1 MNPQPSQSTLIGRQ
15 RLVAL
20 QNFFKEEAASW
31 LFVLKTLIAALIALW
46 LAYRLELESPKTAVV
61 TVFIVMQA
69 RTGMVLA
76 KGFYRA
82 LGTIIGSGVALLLV
96 AAFAQERVMFL
107 IGLAI
112 WVGMLTAGATI
123 YRNFQSYAFVLAGY
137 TACLVG
143 LPAAMDPNAAF
154 DIAVTRLT
162 EVLLGI
168 LVASTISGLVFPL
181 SIRELLLSAALK
193 RFATFANSSGRALSF
208 GVPTEEWGS
217 LHLKAINEIVTLDSY
232 RSVGIFDN
240 PKTRLQNQTI
250 LRMSADLIAAASTL
264 HVLNRHILRLNDPS
278 MNAVREALDPLLATG
293 VRLLQT
299 HVPTSAFEA
308 QQLMSYIGEWQAEI
322 QKHKSRIQAENT
334 FSPEQQL
341 AFDTALMLLEQF
353 LDEFRHYGR
362 SHSALQDARI
372 IEDDDQAPPLI
383 QHGRHATDFS
393 QPLIAGLRTVL
404 ILGVMSVFW
413 INSAWPTG
421 VLALTI
427 AVVVS
432 ALFSTAPNP
441 AKMVFQLWQGIALSF
456 VAAFAFQFTVLPN
469 LHGFTQL
476 TFGLIPFLAF
486 GAYLMTRPKWG
497 AIGVG
502 FGLFFSTLA
511 IPDNVT
517 QFNYAGLLN
526 SGIALLVSA
535 TIAALAFL
543 TVMPMGNQLSRY
555 RMMRALNRQL
565 IVACLNPLTGLRPQ
579 FERDTRELLR
589 QIAGMRGFNTAKDRA
604 TLTDALTI
612 QELGSAVLELRTL
625 LGQPHSLD
633 AARLSS
639 VQTAISALARFYRH
653 RNQRNLRALRQA
665 FDNVIPQVFDQVF
678 DNKGKEPTSNDRK
691 IQIYLHLIQQQV
703 QALPDIGRPA
713 DPAPEVSKEVAGYAA

>member
-1 MNPQPSQSTLIGRQ
+1 VNPEPSSSVLIGRQ
-15 RLVAL
+15 RLIAV
-20 QNFFKEEAASW
+20 QSFFMEEAVSW

-143 LPAAMDPNAAF
+143 LPAALDPNAAF

-168 LVASTISGLVFPL
+168 LVASTVSGLVFPL
-181 SIRELLLSAALK
+181 SMRELLLSAALK

-240 PKTRLQNQTI
+240 PKTRQQNQTI

-264 HVLNRHILRLNDPS
+264 HVLNRHILRLNDS
-278 MNAVREALDPLLATG
+278 GMNDVREVLDPLLASG

-299 HVPTSAFEA
+299 HVPTTASQA
-308 QQLMSYIGEWQAEI
+308 QQLVTHIGEWQAEI
-322 QKHKSRIQAENT
+322 QKHKSRIQTENN

-341 AFDTALMLLEQF
+341 AFDTAVMLLEQF
-353 LDEFRHYGR
+353 LDEFRCYGR
-362 SHSALQDARI
+362 SHSALQDERI
-372 IEDDDQAPPLI
+372 IEDDDRAPLI

-413 INSAWPTG
+413 INSSWPTG

-441 AKMVFQLWQGIALSF
+441 AKMVFQMWQGIALSF
-456 VAAFAFQFTVLPN
+456 AAAFVFQFMVLPN

-486 GAYLMTRPKWG
+486 AAYLMTRPKWG

-565 IVACLNPLTGLRPQ
+565 IIACLNPLPGLRPQ

-625 LGQPHSLD
+625 LGRPHSLD
-633 AARLSS
+633 ATRLSS

-665 FDNVIPQVFDQVF
+665 FNNVIPQVFDQVF
-678 DNKGKEPTSNDRK
+678 ESKGKESTPNDRK
-691 IQIYLHLIQQQV
+691 IQIYLHLIHLQV
-703 QALPDIGRPA
+703 QALPDLGRPA
-713 DPAPEVSKEVAGYAA
+713 APSPEVNKEVAGYAT

>member
-1 MNPQPSQSTLIGRQ
+1 MNPRSASQESSLIWQHR
-15 RLVAL
+15 RTAL
-20 QNFFKEEAASW
+20 HAFFKGEATSW
-31 LFVLKTLIAALIALW
+31 LFVFKTLLAALIALW
-46 LAYRLELESPKTAVV
+46 LAYRLELESPKTSVV

-82 LGTIIGSGVALLLV
+82 LGTIIGSGVALMLV

-154 DIAVTRLT
+154 DIAVTRVS

-168 LVASTISGLVFPL
+168 LVASTVSGLVFPL
-181 SIRELLLSAALK
+181 SMRELLLTAALK
-193 RFATFANSSGRALSF
+193 RFATFTNSSGRAISF
-208 GVPTEEWGS
+208 GVPNEEWGN

-240 PKTRLQNQTI
+240 HKTRIQNQTI

-264 HVLNRHILRLNDPS
+264 HVLNQHILRLNEPS
-278 MNAVREALDPLLATG
+278 MDAVRETLDPLLATG

-299 HVPTSAFEA
+299 HVPSSAAESRT
-308 QQLMSYIGEWQAEI
+308 LMSYIEEWQTEI
-322 QKHKSRIQAENT
+322 RVHHPRIQAANA
-334 FSPEQQL
+334 FNPEQQL
-341 AFDTALMLLEQF
+341 AFDTAIMLLTQF
-353 LDEFRHYGR
+353 LDEFLRYGR
-362 SHSALQDARI
+362 SHSALQDERT
-372 IEDDDQAPPLI
+372 IEDDDRAPPLI

-393 QPLIAGLRTVL
+393 QPLIAGLRTAV
-404 ILGVMSVFW
+404 ILSVMSVFW
-413 INSAWPTG
+413 INSSWPTG
-421 VLALTI
+421 VLALTV

-441 AKMVFQLWQGIALSF
+441 AKVVIQMWQGIALSF
-456 VAAFAFQFTVLPN
+456 ASAFMFQFLVLPS

-476 TFGLIPFLAF
+476 IFGLIPFLAF
-486 GAYLMTRPKWG
+486 GAYLMTRPKWI
-497 AIGVG
+497 AIGTG

-511 IPDNVT
+511 IPDNFTV
-517 QFNYAGLLN
+517 FNYAGLLN
-526 SGIALLVSA
+526 NGIALLVA
-535 TIAALAFL
+535 VTIAALAFL
-543 TVMPMGNQLSRY
+543 TVMPVGNQLSRY
-555 RMMRALNRQL
+555 RMMHALNRQL

-589 QIAGMRGFNTAKDRA
+589 QIAGMRGFSTAKDRSA
-604 TLTDALTI
+604 LTDALTI
-612 QELGSAVLELRTL
+612 QELGSAILELRTL

-633 AARLSS
+633 ANRLAS
-639 VQTAISALARFYRH
+639 VQTAISALARFYRQ
-653 RNQRNLRALRQA
+653 RNQHNLTALRLA
-665 FDNVIPQVFDQVF
+665 FDNVTQQIFDTGE
-678 DNKGKEPTSNDRK
+678 NAPTSNDRK
-691 IQIYLHLIQQQV
+691 IQIYLHLIQHQV
-703 QALPDIGRPA
+703 QAIPDVGRPA
-713 DPAPEVSKEVAGYAA
+713 APTPEVDKEVASYAA

>member
-1 MNPQPSQSTLIGRQ
+1 MNPEPSQSALIWRQ
-15 RLVAL
+15 RRAAL
-20 QNFFKEEAASW
+20 QTFFKGEAASW
-31 LFVLKTLIAALIALW
+31 LFVLKTVLAALIALW
-46 LAYRLELESPKTAVV
+46 LAYRLELESPKTSVV

-82 LGTIIGSGVALLLV
+82 LGTIIGSGMALLLV
-96 AAFAQERVMFL
+96 AAFAQERVLFL
-107 IGLAI
+107 LGLAI

-154 DIAVTRLT
+154 DIAVTRLS

-168 LVASTISGLVFPL
+168 LVASTVSGLVFPL
-181 SIRELLLSAALK
+181 SMRELLLSAALR
-193 RFATFANSSGRALSF
+193 RFTTFANSSGRAISF
-208 GVPTEEWGS
+208 GVPNEEWGS

-240 PKTRLQNQTI
+240 HKTRLQNQTI

-264 HVLNRHILRLNDPS
+264 HVLNRHILRLNNPS
-278 MNAVREALDPLLATG
+278 MNVVREALDPLLAIG
-293 VRLLQT
+293 VQLLQT
-299 HVPTSAFEA
+299 HVPTSAPEA
-308 QQLMSYIGEWQAEI
+308 QQLMTYIGEWQAEI
-322 QKHKSRIQAENT
+322 QKHKAGIQAENT

-353 LDEFRHYGR
+353 LDEFQHYGR
-362 SHSALQDARI
+362 SHTALQDERV
-372 IEDDDQAPPLI
+372 IEDDDRAPPLI

-393 QPLIAGLRTVL
+393 QPLIAGLRTAV
-404 ILGVMSVFW
+404 ILSVMSVFW
-413 INSAWPTG
+413 INSSWPTG

-441 AKMVFQLWQGIALSF
+441 AKMVIQMWQGIAVSF
-456 VAAFAFQFTVLPN
+456 TTAFMFQFLVLPS

-476 TFGLIPFLAF
+476 MFGLIPFLAF

-517 QFNYAGLLN
+517 IFNYAGLLN

-535 TIAALAFL
+535 TVAALAFL
-543 TVMPMGNQLSRY
+543 TVMPMGNQLSHY
-555 RMMRALNRQL
+555 RMAHAMNRQL

-604 TLTDALTI
+604 ALTDALTI

-625 LGQPHSLD
+625 LKQPNSLD
-633 AARLSS
+633 TDWIEDIKAAI
-639 VQTAISALARFYRH
+639 AALARFYRQ
-653 RNQRNLRALRQA
+653 RNQRNLTALQRA
-665 FDNVIPQVFDQVF
+665 FDQVIQQIA
-678 DNKGKEPTSNDRK
+678 DTGEEAPTPNDRK
-691 IQIYLHLIQQQV
+691 IEIYLHLIQHQV
-703 QALPDIGRPA
+703 QSIPNIGRSPTQKAA
-713 DPAPEVSKEVAGYAA
+713 DQEVVNYAA

>member
-1 MNPQPSQSTLIGRQ
+1 MNPEPSPSALIWRQ
-15 RLVAL
+15 RQVAV
-20 QNFFKEEAASW
+20 QTFFKGEAASW
-31 LFVLKTLIAALIALW
+31 LFVLKTVIAALIALW
-46 LAYRLELESPKTAVV
+46 LAYRLELESPKTSVV

-82 LGTIIGSGVALLLV
+82 LGTIIGSGMALLLV
-96 AAFAQERVMFL
+96 AAFAQERVLFL

-154 DIAVTRLT
+154 DIAVTRLS

-168 LVASTISGLVFPL
+168 LVASTVSGLVFPL
-181 SIRELLLSAALK
+181 SMRELLLSAALK
-193 RFATFANSSGRALSF
+193 RFTTFANSSGRAISF
-208 GVPTEEWGS
+208 GVPNEEWGS

-240 PKTRLQNQTI
+240 HKTRLQNQTI

-264 HVLNRHILRLNDPS
+264 HVLNRHILRLNNPN
-278 MNAVREALDPLLATG
+278 MNVVREALDPLLAIG

-299 HVPTSAFEA
+299 HVPTSAPEA
-308 QQLMSYIGEWQAEI
+308 QQLLTYVSEWQAEI

-353 LDEFRHYGR
+353 LDEFLRYGR
-362 SHSALQDARI
+362 SHAALQDERI
-372 IEDDDQAPPLI
+372 IEDDERAPPLI

-393 QPLIAGLRTVL
+393 QPLIAGLRTAM
-404 ILGVMSVFW
+404 ILSVMSVFW
-413 INSAWPTG
+413 INSSWPTG

-441 AKMVFQLWQGIALSF
+441 AKMVIQMWQGIAVSF
-456 VAAFAFQFTVLPN
+456 ITAFMFQFLVLPN

-476 TFGLIPFLAF
+476 MSGLIPFLAF
-486 GAYLMTRPKWG
+486 GAYLMTRPKFG

-517 QFNYAGLLN
+517 IFNYAGLLN

-535 TIAALAFL
+535 TVAALAFL
-543 TVMPMGNQLSRY
+543 TVMPMGNQLSHY
-555 RMMRALNRQL
+555 RMAHAMNRQL
-565 IVACLNPLTGLRPQ
+565 IVACLNPLMGLRPQ

-604 TLTDALTI
+604 ALTDALTI

-625 LGQPHSLD
+625 LKQPNSLD
-633 AARLSS
+633 TARIEDIKS
-639 VQTAISALARFYRH
+639 AIGTLARFYRQ
-653 RNQRNLRALRQA
+653 RNQRNLAALQRA
-665 FDNVIPQVFDQVF
+665 FDRVIQQIADT
-678 DNKGKEPTSNDRK
+678 GGAAPTANDRK
-691 IQIYLHLIQQQV
+691 IEIYLHLIQHQV
-703 QALPDIGRPA
+703 QSIPSIGRSPTQNSA
-713 DPAPEVSKEVAGYAA
+713 DQEVVNYAA

>member
-1 MNPQPSQSTLIGRQ
+1 MSPEPVPSPSAPIWRQ
-15 RLVAL
+15 RQVAL
-20 QNFFKEEAASW
+20 QTFFKGEAVSW
-31 LFVLKTLIAALIALW
+31 LFVLKTVIAALIALW
-46 LAYRLELESPKTAVV
+46 LAYRLELESPKTSVV

-82 LGTIIGSGVALLLV
+82 LGTIIGSGMALLLV
-96 AAFAQERVMFL
+96 AAFAQERVLFL

-154 DIAVTRLT
+154 DIAVTRLS

-168 LVASTISGLVFPL
+168 LVASTVSGLVFPL
-181 SIRELLLSAALK
+181 SMRELLLSAALK
-193 RFATFANSSGRALSF
+193 RFATFVNSSGRAISF
-208 GVPTEEWGS
+208 GVPDEEWGS

-240 PKTRLQNQTI
+240 HKTRLQNQTI

-278 MNAVREALDPLLATG
+278 MNIVREALDPLLATG

-299 HVPTSAFEA
+299 HVPTSAPEA
-308 QQLMSYIGEWQAEI
+308 QQLMTYIGEWQADI
-322 QKHKSRIQAENT
+322 QKHKSRIQAENM

-341 AFDTALMLLEQF
+341 AFDTAIMLLEQF
-353 LDEFRHYGR
+353 LDEFLRYGR
-362 SHSALQDARI
+362 SHSALQDERI
-372 IEDDDQAPPLI
+372 IEDDDRAPPLI

-393 QPLIAGLRTVL
+393 QPLIAGLRTVV

-413 INSAWPTG
+413 INSSWPTG

-432 ALFSTAPNP
+432 ALFATAPNP
-441 AKMVFQLWQGIALSF
+441 AKMVFQMWQGMALSF
-456 VAAFAFQFTVLPN
+456 ATAFMFQFLVLPS

-476 TFGLIPFLAF
+476 MFGLIPFLAF
-486 GAYLMTRPKWG
+486 AAYLMTRPKWG

-517 QFNYAGLLN
+517 IFNYAGLLN

-535 TIAALAFL
+535 TVAALAFL
-543 TVMPMGNQLSRY
+543 TVMPIGNQFSHY
-555 RMMRALNRQL
+555 RMAQAMSRQL

-579 FERDTRELLR
+579 FERDSRELLR

-604 TLTDALTI
+604 ALTDALTI
-612 QELGSAVLELRTL
+612 QELGSAVLELRML
-625 LGQPHSLD
+625 LKQPHSLD
-633 AARLSS
+633 AARLADI
-639 VQTAISALARFYRH
+639 QTAIAALAQFYRQ
-653 RNQRNLRALRQA
+653 RNQRNLATLQR
-665 FDNVIPQVFDQVF
+665 VFDRVIQQMT
-678 DNKGKEPTSNDRK
+678 DTGEAAPLPNDRK
-691 IQIYLHLIQQQV
+691 IEIYLHLIQHQV
-703 QALPDIGRPA
+703 QSISNAGR
-713 DPAPEVSKEVAGYAA
+713 APTQTVAGQEAVRYAA

>member
-1 MNPQPSQSTLIGRQ
+1 MNPEPSQSALIWRQ
-15 RLVAL
+15 RRAAL
-20 QNFFKEEAASW
+20 QTFFKGEAASW
-31 LFVLKTLIAALIALW
+31 LFVLKTVLAALIALW
-46 LAYRLELESPKTAVV
+46 LAYRLELESPKTSVV

-82 LGTIIGSGVALLLV
+82 LGTIIGSGMALLLV
-96 AAFAQERVMFL
+96 AAFAQERVLFL
-107 IGLAI
+107 LGLAI

-154 DIAVTRLT
+154 DIAVTRLS

-168 LVASTISGLVFPL
+168 LVASTVSGLVFPL
-181 SIRELLLSAALK
+181 SMRELLLSAALR
-193 RFATFANSSGRALSF
+193 RFTTFANSSGRAISF
-208 GVPTEEWGS
+208 GVPNEEWGS

-240 PKTRLQNQTI
+240 HKTRLQNQTI

-264 HVLNRHILRLNDPS
+264 HVLNRHILRLNNPS
-278 MNAVREALDPLLATG
+278 MNVVREALDPLLAIG
-293 VRLLQT
+293 VQLLQT
-299 HVPTSAFEA
+299 HVPTSAPEA
-308 QQLMSYIGEWQAEI
+308 QQLMTYIGEWQAEI
-322 QKHKSRIQAENT
+322 QKHKAGIQAENT

-353 LDEFRHYGR
+353 LDEFQHYGR
-362 SHSALQDARI
+362 SHTALQDERV
-372 IEDDDQAPPLI
+372 IEDDDRAPPLI

-393 QPLIAGLRTVL
+393 QPLIAGLRTAV
-404 ILGVMSVFW
+404 ILSVMSVFW
-413 INSAWPTG
+413 INSSWPTG

-441 AKMVFQLWQGIALSF
+441 AKMVIQMWQGIAVSF
-456 VAAFAFQFTVLPN
+456 ATAFMFQFLVLPS

-476 TFGLIPFLAF
+476 MFGLIPFLAF

-517 QFNYAGLLN
+517 IFNYAGLLN

-535 TIAALAFL
+535 TVAALAFL
-543 TVMPMGNQLSRY
+543 TVMPMGNQLSHY
-555 RMMRALNRQL
+555 RMAHAMNRQL

-604 TLTDALTI
+604 ALTDALTI

-625 LGQPHSLD
+625 LKQPNSLD
-633 AARLSS
+633 TDWIEDIKAAI
-639 VQTAISALARFYRH
+639 AALARFYRQ
-653 RNQRNLRALRQA
+653 RNQRNLTALQRA
-665 FDNVIPQVFDQVF
+665 FDQVIQQIA
-678 DNKGKEPTSNDRK
+678 DTGEEAPTPNDRK
-691 IQIYLHLIQQQV
+691 IEIYLHLIQHQV
-703 QALPDIGRPA
+703 QSIPNIGRSPTQKAA
-713 DPAPEVSKEVAGYAA
+713 DQEVVNYAA